1 MMMVMMMM
9 MMMMQRVVK
18 GVHWWRVLLD
28 CILERGN
35 IANSLKRAGARVSK
49 IIRSAIV
56 DILARRF

>member
-1 MMMVMMMM
+1 MMMMMTM
-9 MMMMQRVVK
+9 MMMMQLVVK

-35 IANSLKRAGARVSK
+35 IANSLKRAGAHLSK

-56 DILARRF
+56 DILAKRF